1 MRRVDSTSPW
11 GEATLQPPLPPPT
24 PSPISFL
31 TVPPTQ
37 QHKSTVWMTAGPP
50 QTNCPPGLEFMSQ
63 VDQLLVSKLRENTE
77 ETASELG
84 TVSFKVKN
92 SMGQRVFFVTKRP
105 YPALALTPSRAQG
118 AACSWE
124 ATMTD
129 GGSREVMRVVR
140 RFRCG
145 CHRCSCNVDDMEV
158 QSPPGSIIG
167 YLRQKVTETEPT
179 FAVTDVSNK
188 AQLWLRGPSCA
199 VYCTV
204 NNAVSYQ
211 ILSKDER
218 TQVGAVVKQWMKG
231 AAAESAGGGSSS
243 KGGKTFIQF
252 PMDLAP
258 KLKATLLASCF
269 LIDHVYTKGQ
279 RRGGDGTPETR
290 SPCSWR

>member
-1 MRRVDSTSPW
+1 
-11 GEATLQPPLPPPT
+11 
-24 PSPISFL
+24 
-31 TVPPTQ
+31 
-37 QHKSTVWMTAGPP
+37 
-50 QTNCPPGLEFMSQ
+50 
-63 VDQLLVSKLRENTE
+63 
-77 ETASELG
+77 
-84 TVSFKVKN
+84 
-92 SMGQRVFFVTKRP
+92 
-105 YPALALTPSRAQG
+105 
-118 AACSWE
+118 
-124 ATMTD
+124 
-129 GGSREVMRVVR
+129 
-140 RFRCG
+140 
-145 CHRCSCNVDDMEV
+145 MEV

-179 FAVTDVSNK
+179 FAVTDLSNK

-231 AAAESAGGGSSS
+231 AAAESAGGSSS

-269 LIDHVYTKGQ
+269 LIVSLSACHGAYDVSIATQAIIIRTTCTLKVSAGGATARPRHGHPAAGADQSRPLQ
-279 RRGGDGTPETR
+279 RNRR
-290 SPCSWR
+290 A